1 MNKRYQVFI
10 SSTFSDL
17 QEERR
22 AVIQTVM
29 KVDCIPAGMEMF
41 SAADEEQLEFIKK
54 IIDDCDYYIIIIGG
68 RYGSV
73 TADGVSYTEKE
84 YDYAK
89 SKGIR
94 VLAFLHE
101 QPSKLSVEKSD
112 IDPVARDR
120 LAAFR
125 EKVSKGRLV
134 SFWKAPTD
142 LPSAVALALFGA
154 IKAHP
159 AVGWVRGDV
168 ATAPDLLMQ
177 LNTLRNEN
185 DELKKSVELLKL
197 QEDHKPNP
205 EIASGSDKFSIHG
218 RRKIQHS
225 EVDWQITLTW
235 DQIFGIAGPKLLGP
249 TEIHSFKN
257 SLDWAI
263 AEKYNIQGRDR
274 EISQHD
280 FETISIQLEALGLI
294 RIEEGE
300 SVKGAAHT
308 YLQLTEVGR
317 RYLTELRAIKKTPS

>member
-41 SAADEEQLEFIKK
+41 PAADEEQLEFIKK

-84 YDYAK
+84 YDYAI
-89 SKGIR
+89 SKDIR

-177 LNTLRNEN
+177 LNTLRKEN
-185 DELKKSVELLKL
+185 DDLRKGIELLRQ
-197 QEDHKPNP
+197 QEIRKPNP
-205 EIASGSDKFSIHG
+205 KIASGSDKFVIHG
-218 RRKIQHS
+218 TCKRQQVKQA
-225 EVDWQITLTW
+225 WQTTLTW
-235 DQIFGIAGPKLLGP
+235 DQIFGLAGPKLLGP
-249 TEIHSFKN
+249 IEISVFKE
-257 SLDWAI
+257 SLDWAV
-263 AEKYNIQGRDR
+263 AEKYNIQGLSR
-274 EISQHD
+274 EILEHD
-280 FETISIQLEALGLI
+280 FETISIQLEALDLI
-294 RIEEGE
+294 RIYEGG
-300 SVKGAAHT
+300 SVKGGT
-308 YLQLTEVGR
+308 YTYVQLTDAGR
-317 RYLTELRAIKKTPS
+317 RYLTELRSIKKE